1 MILPETIGSVTGL
14 TARDRVTA
22 LCPEESDSC
31 DPTDPAQLPG
41 YGSSWLENHLSTI
54 WRTIMSKERRS
65 NREDKKKPVMTPKE
79 KKAARKSRKESRDS
93 LGEHGG
99 R

>member
-1 MILPETIGSVTGL
+1 MILPEMIGN
-14 TARDRVTA
+14 VTA
-22 LCPEESDSC
+22 LTERNRASALCLEGSGSYDH
-31 DPTDPAQLPG
+31 TVPAHPPG

-65 NREDKKKPVMTPKE
+65 SREDKKKPAMTPKE

-93 LGEHGG
+93 LGEHAG